1 MVKDLILALQS
12 HRTLA
17 RTCHP
22 PTNPAAAKGHDVRLV
37 RSSGKT
43 GRAAAPA
50 RPAAAR
56 KSAPKVAKPTPVKAG
71 RKLPAP
77 LLTVVPDLVEHSIA
91 VEEIATT
98 VETATALGAASVSL
112 VDEIGQAE
120 ELVKEL
126 DREVHGAAP
135 TVPDRWRNE
144 DGLTDDE
151 LVMAARSGDD
161 GALCDL
167 LNKYRA
173 FARVKARSY
182 FLVGADREDIVQE
195 GMIGLYKAI
204 RDFNPDMQSSF
215 RAFAELCVTR
225 QIITAIKTA
234 TRQKHGP
241 LNNYVSFSRPVSGD
255 DDGERVLG
263 DVIPTTAISDPADLV
278 ISAERIRALQA
289 HFDEVLSD
297 LETEVLRLYVEGK
310 SYQEIAERLQRHVKS
325 IDNAL
330 QRIKRKL
337 EGHLRER
344 SIADAG

>member
-1 MVKDLILALQS
+1 VA
-12 HRTLA
+12 
-17 RTCHP
+17 
-22 PTNPAAAKGHDVRLV
+22 
-37 RSSGKT
+37 SS
-43 GRAAAPA
+43 RDAQ
-50 RPAAAR
+50 R
-56 KSAPKVAKPTPVKAG
+56 
-71 RKLPAP
+71 P
-77 LLTVVPDLVEHSIA
+77 LLTVVPEPVEATPEELEAQAAAEIAAEVEAELAASLAADLAADLDKEITAAEGLVE
-91 VEEIATT
+91 
-98 VETATALGAASVSL
+98 
-112 VDEIGQAE
+112 Q
-120 ELVKEL
+120 L
-126 DREVHGAAP
+126 DRDLHGGVPVHYLDEA
-135 TVPDRWRNE
+135 
-144 DGLTDDE
+144 TDDQ
-151 LVMAARSGDD
+151 LVMRARCGDD
-161 GALCDL
+161 ASLAALL
-167 LNKYRA
+167 TKYRS

-204 RDFNPDMQSSF
+204 RDFNPDMQCSF

-241 LNNYVSFSRPVSGD
+241 LNNYVSFSRPVGGD

-263 DVIPTTAISDPADLV
+263 DVIPSVAISDPADLV
-278 ISAERIRALQA
+278 ISAERIRALQV

-344 SIADAG
+344 SVADAG

>member
-1 MVKDLILALQS
+1 MRLA
-12 HRTLA
+12 
-17 RTCHP
+17 
-22 PTNPAAAKGHDVRLV
+22 PTAEAPQTVLPAQD
-37 RSSGKT
+37 
-43 GRAAAPA
+43 AAPA
-50 RPAAAR
+50 L
-56 KSAPKVAKPTPVKAG
+56 SA
-71 RKLPAP
+71 
-77 LLTVVPDLVEHSIA
+77 VPDLA
-91 VEEIATT
+91 ALAPGLVEESVVVEELAVT
-98 VETATALGAASVSL
+98 VEAELATGPRADLSL
-112 VDEIGQAE
+112 VAEISAAE
-120 ELVKEL
+120 ELVVEL
-126 DREVHGAAP
+126 DREVRGVDGDRRSDEQLVLAA
-135 TVPDRWRNE
+135 R
-144 DGLTDDE
+144 GGDDE
-151 LVMAARSGDD
+151 
-161 GALCDL
+161 ALTAL
-167 LNKYRA
+167 LTKYRA

-204 RDFNPDMQSSF
+204 RDFNCDMESSF

-241 LNNYVSFSRPVSGD
+241 LNNYVSFERPVGGD
-255 DDGERVLG
+255 DDGDRVLG
-263 DVIPTTAISDPADLV
+263 DVLPTVAISDPADLV

-344 SIADAG
+344 AVADAS

>member
-1 MVKDLILALQS
+1 VRPLRD
-12 HRTLA
+12 RTA
-17 RTCHP
+17 GP
-22 PTNPAAAKGHDVRLV
+22 GI
-37 RSSGKT
+37 
-43 GRAAAPA
+43 AP
-50 RPAAAR
+50 
-56 KSAPKVAKPTPVKAG
+56 V
-71 RKLPAP
+71 
-77 LLTVVPDLVEHSIA
+77 LTVVPPQPVDLDEA
-91 VEEIATT
+91 DLEAAAQAELEREIEA
-98 VETATALGAASVSL
+98 ELAASLAQEITAAESL
-112 VDEIGQAE
+112 VA
-120 ELVKEL
+120 EL
-126 DREVHGAAP
+126 DRDLHGGVAKH
-135 TVPDRWRNE
+135 DRWRISE
-144 DGLTDDE
+144 ERTDDE
-151 LVMAARSGDD
+151 MVLAARNGDD
-161 GALCDL
+161 AALAEL
-167 LNKYRA
+167 LTKYRA

-241 LNNYVSFSRPVSGD
+241 LNHYVSFNRPVGSD

-263 DVIPTTAISDPADLV
+263 DIIPTVAISDPADLV

-337 EGHLRER
+337 EGHLQARTV
-344 SIADAG
+344 ADAG

>member
-1 MVKDLILALQS
+1 MRPL
-12 HRTLA
+12 RE
-17 RTCHP
+17 
-22 PTNPAAAKGHDVRLV
+22 
-37 RSSGKT
+37 RS
-43 GRAAAPA
+43 AAPILTI
-50 RPAAAR
+50 
-56 KSAPKVAKPTPVKAG
+56 VPTPVEDIDDAA
-71 RKLPAP
+71 RLEA
-77 LLTVVPDLVEHSIA
+77 
-91 VEEIATT
+91 EIAAE
-98 VETATALGAASVSL
+98 VEAELAASLAQEITAAETL
-112 VDEIGQAE
+112 VA
-120 ELVKEL
+120 KL
-126 DREVHGAAP
+126 DRDLHGGVARF
-135 TVPDRWRNE
+135 DRGRSFE
-144 DGLTDDE
+144 ERSDDE
-151 LVMAARSGDD
+151 LVAATRHGDD
-161 GALCDL
+161 AALAEL
-167 LNKYRA
+167 LTKYRA

-241 LNNYVSFSRPVSGD
+241 LNNYVSFSRPVGND

-263 DVIPTTAISDPADLV
+263 DVIPTVAISDPADLV

-337 EGHLRER
+337 EGHLKARTV
-344 SIADAG
+344 ADAG

>member
-1 MVKDLILALQS
+1 MRLLRERSPQKSSTPKADASAL
-12 HRTLA
+12 R
-17 RTCHP
+17 
-22 PTNPAAAKGHDVRLV
+22 
-37 RSSGKT
+37 
-43 GRAAAPA
+43 
-50 RPAAAR
+50 
-56 KSAPKVAKPTPVKAG
+56 
-71 RKLPAP
+71 
-77 LLTVVPDLVEHSIA
+77 VVPDLVEGTVL
-91 VEEIATT
+91 VEELATT
-98 VETATALGAASVSL
+98 VEAELAVGGADVSL
-112 VDEIGQAE
+112 VDEIAQAE
-120 ELVKEL
+120 ELVSEL
-126 DREVHGAAP
+126 DAEVHGGTLPTAP
-135 TVPDRWRNE
+135 LRERWRNA
-144 DGLTDDE
+144 DGKTDDD
-151 LVMAARSGDD
+151 LVMEARAGDEA
-161 GALCDL
+161 ALCEL

-204 RDFNPDMQSSF
+204 RDFNPELQTSF

-241 LNNYVSFSRPVSGD
+241 LNNYVSFERPVGSD

-263 DVIPTTAISDPADLV
+263 DVLPTVAISDPADLV

-310 SYQEIAERLQRHVKS
+310 SYQEIAERLERHVKS

-337 EGHLRER
+337 EGHLQARAV
-344 SIADAG
+344 ADAG

>member
-1 MVKDLILALQS
+1 MS
-12 HRTLA
+12 RRT
-17 RTCHP
+17 RE
-22 PTNPAAAKGHDVRLV
+22 
-37 RSSGKT
+37 S
-43 GRAAAPA
+43 APA
-50 RPAAAR
+50 
-56 KSAPKVAKPTPVKAG
+56 
-71 RKLPAP
+71 
-77 LLTVVPDLVEHSIA
+77 LTVVVDAPPVEVLDEDA
-91 VEEIATT
+91 ALTAEVEAE
-98 VETATALGAASVSL
+98 VAASLTSDLSAEISAAETL
-112 VDEIGQAE
+112 VA
-120 ELVKEL
+120 EL
-126 DREVHGAAP
+126 DRDIHGGIDAK
-135 TVPDRWRNE
+135 DRWRGSDERSDN
-144 DGLTDDE
+144 E
-151 LVMAARSGDD
+151 LVQAARCGDD
-161 GALCDL
+161 GALAEL
-167 LNKYRA
+167 LTKYRA

-241 LNNYVSFSRPVSGD
+241 LNNYVSFSRPVGSD

-263 DVIPTTAISDPADLV
+263 DVIPTVAISDPADLV

-337 EGHLRER
+337 EGHLQAREV
-344 SIADAG
+344 ADAG

>member
-1 MVKDLILALQS
+1 S
-12 HRTLA
+12 E
-17 RTCHP
+17 
-22 PTNPAAAKGHDVRLV
+22 
-37 RSSGKT
+37 
-43 GRAAAPA
+43 APA
-50 RPAAAR
+50 SDAVPPMLTA
-56 KSAPKVAKPTPVKAG
+56 
-71 RKLPAP
+71 LPA
-77 LLTVVPDLVEHSIA
+77 LITVAPELVEESVVVEELAVTVEAELAVGARPDL
-91 VEEIATT
+91 
-98 VETATALGAASVSL
+98 SL
-112 VDEIGQAE
+112 VAE
-120 ELVKEL
+120 LAEAENLVIEL
-126 DREVHGAAP
+126 DREVRGRQ
-135 TVPDRWRNE
+135 TSD
-144 DGLTDDE
+144 DGRTDE
-151 LVMAARSGDD
+151 QLVLAARSGDD
-161 GALCDL
+161 SALSTL
-167 LNKYRA
+167 LTKYRA

-204 RDFNPDMQSSF
+204 RDFNVEMESSF

-241 LNNYVSFSRPVSGD
+241 LNNYVSFSRPVSVD

-263 DVIPTTAISDPADLV
+263 DVLPTVAITDPADLV

-344 SIADAG
+344 AVADAG